1 MNNSRAFVAGGN
13 GAYSTLP
20 GLQFVVS
27 ADGTGIEFRVPNSVF
42 TAPLAGLTYASA
54 QQFASTGSTVTLRLS
69 QSFGYSVAGGATYGN
84 DRLGAVTLVGAAAV
98 PEPETIGLV
107 GLGLASLIAVRRR
120 KQQHAV

>member
-42 TAPLAGLTYASA
+42 TAPLAGLTYASG
-54 QQFASTGSTVTLRLS
+54 QQFGSTGSTVTLRLS
-69 QSFGYSVAGGATYGN
+69 QSFG
-84 DRLGAVTLVGAAAV
+84 
-98 PEPETIGLV
+98 
-107 GLGLASLIAVRRR
+107 
-120 KQQHAV
+120 